1 MVVAVA
7 ILRLPEGLDY
17 SGMLGEISDDD
28 SGEENSSLPEVQKS
42 VTSGRLKFKM
52 NLLIS
57 IFQVDHLF

>member
-28 SGEENSSLPEVQKS
+28 SGEENSSLPELQKS
-42 VTSGRLKFKM
+42 VTSGRLKFKW
-52 NLLIS
+52 IC
-57 IFQVDHLF
+57 LFPFLS